1 MKALSI
7 QAQEALSRIGSA
19 DIVVGIPSYN
29 SVKTIGRVV
38 AQVASGLSTYFG
50 DKDCLVLVS
59 DGGSTDET
67 LQVASNLQI
76 PSGLKLITFA
86 YQGVSGKG
94 TAVKAIF
101 EAAIRVGADSVAM
114 VDSDLQ
120 SITPEWIK
128 LLIGPTLSGVD
139 LMTPKYIRHKYD
151 GTITNQLCYPLTRAL
166 YGLRIRQPIGGDFGL
181 SGRLVNRLIES
192 RLWESPYVPRFG
204 IDIFITSSAAAE
216 RFVVE
221 EADLGAKIHATKDPA
236 DHLASMFREVAG
248 SAFTCMQEYEIAWRK
263 VKGSG
268 PIPLRRDGVE
278 RIDPTPVAASATRMA
293 EQFRTS
299 YAQLSALQSTLSKD
313 LRHQLDSL
321 AASDAEELVIPTA
334 IWCKTVYEVAAKFK
348 ISNDAARESLLEGLR
363 AVWIGRVASFVSE
376 TAHMSNEEAETVVEN
391 DATHFE
397 RTKNELVHIY

>member
-181 SGRLVNRLIES
+181 SGRLVKRLIES
-192 RLWESPYVPRFG
+192 QLWENQYVPRFG
-204 IDIFITSSAAAE
+204 VDIFITSSAIAKG
-216 RFVVE
+216 FTVE
-221 EADLGAKIHATKDPA
+221 EADLGAKIHAVKDPA
-236 DHLASMFREVAG
+236 FQLASMFTEVAG
-248 SAFTCMQEYEIAWRK
+248 SVFACMQEYEGFWKRI
-263 VKGSG
+263 KGS
-268 PIPLRRDGVE
+268 IPVTLHKGSAE
-278 RIDPTPVAASATRMA
+278 RIDPQP
-293 EQFRTS
+293 
-299 YAQLSALQSTLSKD
+299 
-313 LRHQLDSL
+313 
-321 AASDAEELVIPTA
+321 
-334 IWCKTVYEVAAKFK
+334 
-348 ISNDAARESLLEGLR
+348 
-363 AVWIGRVASFVSE
+363 
-376 TAHMSNEEAETVVEN
+376 
-391 DATHFE
+391 
-397 RTKNELVHIY
+397 